1 MARFHGVANIVRFN
15 WPQYAAAAFV
25 ATAAAIL
32 FSQLEGT
39 AALLAALAFAIA
51 LYFSAASLL
60 ASWIVYDSSPI
71 YDWTWLRP
79 HVGDARTIL
88 NIHAGFDETTAGV
101 RAALPA
107 NVHPFAFNDYSE
119 ASIARAQNH
128 AKATS
133 FRSTSLP
140 LRPASCDAILFLFA
154 AHEIRNADDRVRCFA
169 EVAAALRE
177 GGRAIV
183 VEHLRDARTFAVF
196 GPGALH
202 FYPRREW
209 LRVLQKAG
217 LEIIH
222 EADMTPFVHF
232 FVLQRAATSG
242 ARL

>member
-1 MARFHGVANIVRFN
+1 MARLHGVANILRFN

-25 ATAAAIL
+25 IVAAAIL
-32 FSQLEGT
+32 FSRLEGT
-39 AALLAALAFAIA
+39 AAVLAASAFLIA

-79 HVGDARTIL
+79 YVGDARTIV

-101 RAALPA
+101 RSALRT
-107 NVHPFAFNDYSE
+107 NVHPLAFDDYAE
-119 ASIARAQNH
+119 ASIARAQNDT
-128 AKATS
+128 KATR
-133 FRSTSLP
+133 FRSGSLP
-140 LRPASCDAILFLFA
+140 LRAASCDAILFLFA
-154 AHEIRNADDRVRCFA
+154 AHEIRNPENRQRCFA
-169 EVAAALRE
+169 GVAAALRP
-177 GGRAIV
+177 GARAIV

-196 GPGALH
+196 GPGAMH

-209 LRVLQKAG
+209 LRVARSAG
-217 LEIIH
+217 LEVVH

-232 FVLQRAATSG
+232 FVLQRDATSG